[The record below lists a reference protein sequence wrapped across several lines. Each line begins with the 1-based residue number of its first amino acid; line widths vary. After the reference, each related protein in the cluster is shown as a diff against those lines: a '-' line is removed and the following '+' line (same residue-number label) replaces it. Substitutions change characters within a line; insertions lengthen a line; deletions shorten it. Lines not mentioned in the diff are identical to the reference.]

1 MWWEHG
7 YEWMEQGSSFRVQIF
22 HLLLDLLRVTQ
33 VLGNGCQRMTS
44 PASPVFPYP
53 GAPSLSDGLGLEIGL
68 YALANECQQLL
79 KTTGD
84 SSTV

>member
-1 MWWEHG
+1 MDG
-7 YEWMEQGSSFRVQIF
+7 TG
-22 HLLLDLLRVTQ
+22 LLLQSADFSPASGPLEKPWRVTQ
-33 VLGNGCQRMTS
+33 VLGNGCQRITS
-44 PASPVFPYP
+44 PASLVSPYP

-84 SSTV
+84 SSTVSDSL